1 MEMVFLQWI
10 LFSGEVK
17 KILEVKHFFTC
28 RGPGLMMGNR
38 GGIQQGNMRNRG
50 GEIGVWRQGQS
61 GGSNLGGFGN
71 EGILGEERSVC
82 ALDTVGIE
90 DSGPD

>member
-1 MEMVFLQWI
+1 MVFLQWI
-10 LFSGEVK
+10 LLSGEVK
-17 KILEVKHFFTC
+17 KILEVKYFFTC

-61 GGSNLGGFGN
+61 GGSNLGGFCRSLCWKF
-71 EGILGEERSVC
+71 ILSRHIRIIMWLRVSY
-82 ALDTVGIE
+82 A
-90 DSGPD
+90 S